1 MEMKAKGLRG
11 FGWVACAV
19 LTLLVAGCATTKSTV
34 LVDPRGDDEEV
45 TQEDIAELSG
55 TETAYLTQV
64 GDKLNITFSV
74 RNYREGDVAWGYRIE
89 VGDQMEV
96 RLTAPMGDTMDYKI
110 DVGDLIGISFLNN
123 WPLNSNRTVRPDGY
137 ITMPEV
143 GDVKAAGLTA
153 NELNQTLTNLYGKTG
168 IIEGEPRITVN
179 VDFANPDRLEN
190 MSRDVVV
197 RPDGAIRVPGLKGDV
212 QIAGLTVDE
221 ASKAIQEQAA
231 AVLRNEPEVALVV
244 FPFINNALTGMNGL
258 YTVRPDGRISV
269 PKLGDVQ
276 VAGYSVEEIRK
287 DLNDQASEVIF
298 NEVDTSVDL
307 ASATGSRIYVGGEVG
322 VNGVYP
328 LDGAPTALQAIMM
341 AAGPNNNSRL
351 NSVLV
356 IRRNPNGKPYVFKT
370 NLAEALQGH
379 TENDIPLRAFDVVY
393 VPKKIISKA
402 NLFVEQYIEEIV
414 PFDNSLGV
422 TGTYYMNEQDIN
434 TKSRSKSFNSGVTL
448 LPSAGVNIPLGG
460 VINP

>member
-1 MEMKAKGLRG
+1 MNAKGMRNHM
-11 FGWVACAV
+11 WVVCAA
-19 LTLLVAGCATTKSTV
+19 LTLLLAGCATTESTV
-34 LVDPRGDDEEV
+34 LLDPRGEDEEV

-64 GDKLNITFSV
+64 GDKLNIVFAV
-74 RNYREGDVAWGYRIE
+74 QNYREGDVPWDYRIE

-123 WPLNSNRTVRPDGY
+123 WPLNSNRTVRPDGF

-153 NELNQTLTNLYGKTG
+153 NELNQKLTSLYSKTG

-197 RPDGAIRVPGLKGDV
+197 RPDGAIRIPGLKDDV
-212 QIAGLTVDE
+212 LIAGLTVDE
-221 ASKAIQEQAA
+221 ASKAIQQQAA

-287 DLNDQASEVIF
+287 DLNDMASEVIF
-298 NEVDTSVDL
+298 NKVETSVDL

-370 NLAEALQGH
+370 NLAKALQGH
-379 TENDIPLRAFDVVY
+379 MENDIPLRAFDVVY

-422 TGTYYMNEQDIN
+422 TGTYYMNEQRIN
-434 TKSRSKSFNSGVTL
+434 SKGKSKSFNSGVTL
-448 LPSAGVNIPLGG
+448 LPSSGVNIPIGG

>member
-1 MEMKAKGLRG
+1 MNAKGMRNHM
-11 FGWVACAV
+11 WVVCAA
-19 LTLLVAGCATTKSTV
+19 LTLLLAGCATTESTV
-34 LVDPRGDDEEV
+34 LLDPRGEDEEV

-55 TETAYLTQV
+55 TEMAYLTQV
-64 GDKLNITFSV
+64 GDKLNIVFAV
-74 RNYREGDVAWGYRIE
+74 QNYREGDVPWDYRIE

-123 WPLNSNRTVRPDGY
+123 WPLNSNRTVRPDGF

-153 NELNQTLTNLYGKTG
+153 NELNQKLTSLYSKTG

-197 RPDGAIRVPGLKGDV
+197 RPDGAIRIPGLKDDV
-212 QIAGLTVDE
+212 LIAGLTVDE
-221 ASKAIQEQAA
+221 ASKAIQQQAA

-287 DLNDQASEVIF
+287 DLNDMASEVIF
-298 NEVDTSVDL
+298 NKVETSVDL

-370 NLAEALQGH
+370 NLAKALQGH
-379 TENDIPLRAFDVVY
+379 MENDIPLRAFDVVY

-422 TGTYYMNEQDIN
+422 TGTYYMNEQNIN
-434 TKSRSKSFNSGVTL
+434 TKGKSKSFNSGVTL
-448 LPSAGVNIPLGG
+448 LPSGGANIPIGG

>member
-1 MEMKAKGLRG
+1 
-11 FGWVACAV
+11 
-19 LTLLVAGCATTKSTV
+19 
-34 LVDPRGDDEEV
+34 
-45 TQEDIAELSG
+45 
-55 TETAYLTQV
+55 
-64 GDKLNITFSV
+64 
-74 RNYREGDVAWGYRIE
+74 
-89 VGDQMEV
+89 
-96 RLTAPMGDTMDYKI
+96 
-110 DVGDLIGISFLNN
+110 
-123 WPLNSNRTVRPDGY
+123 
-137 ITMPEV
+137 
-143 GDVKAAGLTA
+143 
-153 NELNQTLTNLYGKTG
+153 
-168 IIEGEPRITVN
+168 
-179 VDFANPDRLEN
+179 
-190 MSRDVVV
+190 
-197 RPDGAIRVPGLKGDV
+197 
-212 QIAGLTVDE
+212 
-221 ASKAIQEQAA
+221 
-231 AVLRNEPEVALVV
+231 VLRNEPEVALVV

-434 TKSRSKSFNSGVTL
+434 TKSKSKSFNSGVTL
-448 LPSAGVNIPLGG
+448 LPSAGVNVPLGG

>member
-1 MEMKAKGLRG
+1 MKATGMKNHM
-11 FGWVACAV
+11 WVVCAA
-19 LTLLVAGCATTKSTV
+19 LTLLLAGCATTKSTV
-34 LVDPRGDDEEV
+34 LLDPRGEDEEV

-55 TETAYLTQV
+55 TEMAYLTQV
-64 GDKLNITFSV
+64 GDKLNVVFAV
-74 RNYREGDVAWGYRIE
+74 QNYREGDVPWDYRVE

-153 NELNQTLTNLYGKTG
+153 NELNQKLTSLYSKTG

-197 RPDGAIRVPGLKGDV
+197 RPDGAIRIPGLKDDV
-212 QIAGLTVDE
+212 LIAGLTVDE
-221 ASKAIQEQAA
+221 ASKAIQQQAA
-231 AVLRNEPEVALVV
+231 AVLRNEPEVTLVV

-287 DLNDQASEVIF
+287 DLNDMASEVIF
-298 NEVDTSVDL
+298 NKVETSVDL

-370 NLAEALQGH
+370 NLAKALQGH
-379 TENDIPLRAFDVVY
+379 MENDIPLRAFDVVY

-422 TGTYYMNEQDIN
+422 TGTYYMNEQNIN
-434 TKSRSKSFNSGVTL
+434 TKGKSKSFNSGVTL
-448 LPSAGVNIPLGG
+448 LPSGGANIPIGG

>member
-1 MEMKAKGLRG
+1 
-11 FGWVACAV
+11 V
-19 LTLLVAGCATTKSTV
+19 LTLLIAGCATTKSTV
-34 LVDPRGDDEEV
+34 LVDPRGEDEEV
-45 TQEDIAELSG
+45 TQEEIAELSG
-55 TETAYLTQV
+55 TGMAYLTQV
-64 GDKLNITFSV
+64 GDKLNVTFSV
-74 RNYREGDVAWGYRIE
+74 HNYREGEIPWDYRIE

-96 RLTAPMGDTMDYKI
+96 RLTAPLGDTMDYKI

-153 NELNQTLTNLYGKTG
+153 FELNRKLTTLYAKTG

-179 VDFANPDRLEN
+179 VDFSNPDRLEN

-197 RPDGAIRVPGLKGDV
+197 RPDGAIRVPGLKEDV
-212 QIAGLTVDE
+212 HIAGLTVEE
-221 ASKAIQEQAA
+221 ASKAIEEKAG
-231 AVLRNEPEVALVV
+231 AVLRNGPEVALIV
-244 FPFINNALTGMNGL
+244 FPFINNALTAMNGV

-287 DLNDQASEVIF
+287 DLNDMASEVIF
-298 NEVDTSVDL
+298 NKVDASVDL

-328 LDGAPTALQAIMM
+328 LDGAPTALQAIVM

-370 NLAEALQGH
+370 NLTKALQGH
-379 TENDIPLRAFDVVY
+379 MENDIPLRAFDVVY

-422 TGTYYMNEQDIN
+422 TGTYYLNEQKIN
-434 TKSRSKSFNSGVTL
+434 SKAKSKSFNSGVTL
-448 LPSAGVNIPLGG
+448 LPNSGAGVPLGG

>member
-1 MEMKAKGLRG
+1 MKANGLGRI
-11 FGWVACAV
+11 GWVAGVV
-19 LTLLVAGCATTKSTV
+19 LTLLAASCTTTKRTV
-34 LVDPRGDDEEV
+34 LVDPRGEDQEV
-45 TQEDIAELSG
+45 TQEEIAQLSG
-55 TETAYLTQV
+55 SDMAYLMQV
-64 GDKLNITFSV
+64 GDKLNVTFRV
-74 RNYREGDVAWGYRIE
+74 RDYREGEIPWDYRIE

-96 RLTAPMGDTMDYKI
+96 RLTSHMNDNGDYKI

-153 NELNQTLTNLYGKTG
+153 LELNRKLTQLYAKTG

-179 VDFANPDRLEN
+179 VDFSNPDRLEN

-197 RPDGAIRVPGLKGDV
+197 RPDGAIRIPGLQTDV
-212 QIAGLTVDE
+212 HIAGLTVADAGE
-221 ASKAIQEQAA
+221 AVKKEAA
-231 AVLRNEPEVALVV
+231 KVLKNPPEVSLVV
-244 FPFINNALTGMNGL
+244 FPAINNALTGLNGV

-276 VAGYSVEEIRK
+276 VAGYSVEETRK
-287 DLNDQASEVIF
+287 TLNDIASQIIF
-298 NEVDTSVDL
+298 NNVDTAVDL
-307 ASATGSRIYVGGEVG
+307 VSATGSRIYVGGEVG

-328 LDGAPTALQAIMM
+328 LDGSPTVLQAIMM

-356 IRRNPNGKPYVFKT
+356 IRRNPNGKPFVFKT
-370 NLAEALQGH
+370 NLAKALQGH
-379 TENDIPLRAFDVVY
+379 MENDIPLRAFDVVY
-393 VPKKIISKA
+393 VPKKAISKA

-414 PFDNSLGV
+414 PFDNNLGV
-422 TGTYYMNEQDIN
+422 TGTYYLNKQKID
-434 TKSRSKSFNSGVTL
+434 TKSKNNNFSSGVTL
-448 LPSAGVNIPLGG
+448 IPGAGGLANTPLGA
-460 VINP
+460 VVSP